1 MIVKRRISSEG
12 ECCVGS
18 CFYVKFWVCR
28 HHFPAAFGG
37 HSDPQQFSEKT
48 LNILSRLSAT
58 YNDIE
63 TLLVRITNSIDLM
76 NTQISALEKQLGTI
90 QDTQAQMQRELTRLA
105 DGTTAQGQVSKAIE
119 LARDGASASEIMLS
133 TNLPKEEA
141 EAIARF
147 HSAQNS

>member
-1 MIVKRRISSEG
+1 MLCRLLFLCQISGLPPSFS
-12 ECCVGS
+12 CC
-18 CFYVKFWVCR
+18 FWGVILIINN
-28 HHFPAAFGG
+28 F
-37 HSDPQQFSEKT
+37 QKKT

-90 QDTQAQMQRELTRLA
+90 QDAEAQMQRELTRLA
-105 DGTTAQGQVSKAIE
+105 DGTAAQGQVSKAIE

>member
-1 MIVKRRISSEG
+1 MGVILILNNFQK
-12 ECCVGS
+12 
-18 CFYVKFWVCR
+18 
-28 HHFPAAFGG
+28 
-37 HSDPQQFSEKT
+37 KT

-58 YNDIE
+58 YNDVE

-90 QDTQAQMQRELTRLA
+90 QDTQSQMQRELTRLA